1 MTRTKI
7 YILIGG
13 AAAVILTLALIAGA
27 VVTTT
32 IARAQSD
39 PRPLLFQ
46 GETQPT
52 PDANGPLQRP
62 KRGGPGMRGD
72 PGFPGP
78 LGDGEYLAQALG
90 ISVAELNDA
99 YAKAHDAALD
109 QAVANGDLTRE
120 EADAIR
126 TLRDS
131 EGDMGR
137 GPKNRLFHFLG
148 RGDVDFEPLLADALG
163 ISIEE
168 LQSARDESRQLA
180 IAAAVDAGRLTEE
193 QADLMN
199 AMAALKDVI
208 DPQALTA
215 QVLGISEDE
224 LRDLRG
230 TRGGLSDLLEQK
242 GLTPAEFRTRMQ
254 AAFESA
260 VQQAV
265 KDGVIT
271 QEQAD
276 KILEAKAG
284 FGRGMMPPD
293 GFGGR
298 GRGGPCAPG
307 GLNPDSAVPTPPDGS
322 TGTGA

>member
-1 MTRTKI
+1 MNRTKI

-13 AAAVILTLALIAGA
+13 AAALVVTLALIAGA

-39 PRPLLFQ
+39 PRPFLFQ
-46 GETQPT
+46 GDTQPT
-52 PDANGPLQRP
+52 PDPTGPLQRP
-62 KRGGPGMRGD
+62 KRGGPGMRGGL
-72 PGFPGP
+72 GFPG
-78 LGDGEYLAQALG
+78 LFGDGEYLAQALG
-90 ISVAELNDA
+90 ISVEELEEA

-109 QAVANGDLTRE
+109 QAVANGDLTQE

-131 EGDMGR
+131 ESEMGR

-148 RGDVDFEPLLADALG
+148 RGGVDFEPLLADALG
-163 ISIEE
+163 ISVEE
-168 LQSARDESRQLA
+168 LRDAREEARQLA
-180 IAAAVDAGRLTEE
+180 TAAAVDAGRLTEE

-224 LRDLRG
+224 LQDLRG
-230 TRGGLSDLLEQK
+230 TRGALADLLEEK
-242 GLTPAEFRTRMQ
+242 GLTPAEFRTQMQ
-254 AAFESA
+254 AAFEAA

-265 KDGVIT
+265 EDGVIT

-276 KILEAKAG
+276 AILEAKAG
-284 FGRGMMPPD
+284 FGRGMMPPG

-298 GRGGPCAPG
+298 GPGGPCAPD
-307 GLNPDSAVPTPPDGS
+307 GLNPDSAVPAPPDGS